1 MKGFG
6 PAFVKKLGACNLED
20 LYDESLRNDTIK
32 EIGVNAVKAFE
43 DLDKKTSK
51 ISLAKFI
58 AGYNIDGIGIEIA
71 QSLVDSGVTFEKLFS
86 LQTSDLIKIPG
97 WSDKRASDFLEG
109 LKENEESMKELAKI
123 VRIEETSTDSTSSI
137 SGLHICVTGSLD
149 GFSRKEIADVIKS
162 KGAFF
167 DSSVTGN
174 TDILIT
180 NDTSSGSSKL
190 KKAEKLGVRIMSE
203 KDFCEFAEI
212 I

>member
-1 MKGFG
+1 MQKMFLRW
-6 PAFVKKLGACNLED
+6 A
-20 LYDESLRNDTIK
+20 ESLRNDTIK

-149 GFSRKEIADVIKS
+149 GFSRKEICARR
-162 KGAFF
+162 GR
-167 DSSVTGN
+167 
-174 TDILIT
+174 
-180 NDTSSGSSKL
+180 
-190 KKAEKLGVRIMSE
+190 EKTPQ
-203 KDFCEFAEI
+203 
-212 I
+212 